1 MADDQRKTPEPYSG
15 YEHDLTQE
23 LIAYYRLTAS
33 NITDAA
39 QLELLLDELCSS
51 DTEAIH
57 QSQVQAREAQCRF
70 VKNLLRE
77 REHVQALIELYDEA
91 MVQAYAVG
99 GDYYRYA
106 ATTLTELEA
115 EAHAALQA
123 QHYVE
128 FENVLAK
135 IKRIADQAAAHE

>member
-1 MADDQRKTPEPYSG
+1 MSEDERKSRDPYTG
-15 YEHDLTQE
+15 YDHDLTQE
-23 LIAYYRLTAS
+23 LIAYYRLTAC
-33 NITDAA
+33 NIQDDA

-57 QSQVQAREAQCRF
+57 QSQVEARKAQCQF

-77 REHVQALIELYDEA
+77 REHVQALMELYDEA
-91 MVQAYAVG
+91 MVQAYSVG

-115 EAHAALQA
+115 EAHAALQS

-135 IKRIADQAAAHE
+135 IKRISDQAAARD